1 MRRGDPIWWDGA
13 PAGDVFPGGLH
24 HADFAVIGGGLAGL
38 STAYHLLARSS
49 GARVV
54 VLEAERLAFG
64 ASGRTTGMLSPGVG
78 QSVVA
83 LRARLGAARAK
94 ATYEATLRAVREAA
108 ELVASQR
115 IDCEIEL
122 SGQLVIARSQ
132 AEQRRLAAVFE
143 VMREL
148 DLPVQ
153 ALDQH
158 EAERVVRLLP
168 RRGGTNST
176 QGPVALRHAT
186 AGLLHPVKL
195 VQGLAARLRAAGGR
209 VHEGARVLAIEEGR
223 TAVSLRLANGQIL
236 ADRVIV
242 AAAGYSAGLGH
253 LGGRVLPVH
262 LQALVTEPLDAEQRA
277 AIGWSGREGILD
289 GRRLFN
295 YARLTR
301 DDRIVMGGGRPRYR
315 FGGEA
320 SDGAGADA
328 ALAALERE
336 LHAMFPIAQG
346 RRLQAARGWTGIIGY
361 TIDALPSIARAPG
374 RERTYHLLGWCGH
387 GVALAVAAGA
397 WMTRLLHEGA
407 APEDLPWFR
416 PHPPLV
422 PTEIARWIGFQAAVG
437 AMIAQDRWA

>member
-13 PAGDVFPGGLH
+13 PRGEVFPGGVH
-24 HADFAVIGGGLAGL
+24 RADVAIIGGGLAGL
-38 STAYHLLARSS
+38 STAHHLLSRSP

-54 VLEAERLAFG
+54 VLEAEHLAHG

-94 ATYEATLRAVREAA
+94 ATYEATLRAVREVA
-108 ELVASQR
+108 ELIAAQH
-115 IDCEIEL
+115 IDCEIEM
-122 SGQLVIARSQ
+122 SGQIVVARSQ
-132 AEQRRLAAVFE
+132 AEQRRLAAMFE

-153 ALDQH
+153 ALDPQ

-168 RRGGTNST
+168 RRGGPIAG
-176 QGPVALRHAT
+176 QGPCALRYPT
-186 AGLLHPVKL
+186 AGVLHPVKL
-195 VQGLAARLRAAGGR
+195 VQGLAARVRAAGGH
-209 VHEGARVLAIEEGR
+209 VHERARVLAIEEEGA
-223 TAVSLRLANGQIL
+223 TASLRLPNGQLL
-236 ADRVIV
+236 ADQVIV

-262 LQALVTEPLDAEQRA
+262 LQALVTAPLDAEQRA

-328 ALAALERE
+328 ALDSLERE
-336 LHAMFPIAQG
+336 LRTMFPIAEG
-346 RRLQAARGWTGIIGY
+346 RPLHAERGWTGIIGY

-374 RERTYHLLGWCGH
+374 RSRTYHLLGWCGH

-397 WMTRLLHEGA
+397 WMTCLLHEGA

-416 PHPPLV
+416 PMPPLV

-437 AMIAQDRWA
+437 AMVAQDRWA